1 MKRIL
6 IPLSLGFRLGV
17 TIRAAAYRRG
27 WLKTQRLNRPVI
39 SVGNL
44 TTGGTGKTPLVAFL
58 AETLLKHG
66 WKPAILT
73 RGYGRRSGNDLLC
86 IAPAPQRTPDPREV
100 GDEPALLA
108 RQLPQV
114 PIVVCAD
121 RYRAGR
127 EAEERFN
134 VDVHVLDDGFQ
145 HLMLAR
151 DLDIVT
157 LDTTQEVFDYALLPA
172 GPLREPLSALERAHV
187 VVLTRAGLGDAWA
200 LEDQVRRRNPHAVPI
215 PSVTEFCGL
224 LNISTSERYSAEAWR
239 GKKVFAFAGIGNS
252 RAFFANLEMWGF
264 LLAGRAPFRDHH
276 VYGLEEIRRLNTR
289 AQAVGAEALVTTEKD
304 ALNFPLPW
312 KAHLPVF
319 ACVTRIKLRD
329 EESFEDVLFSRLQA
343 TRVKT

>member
-1 MKRIL
+1 MNRIL
-6 IPLSLGFRLGV
+6 IPLALGFRLGV

-27 WLKTQRLNRPVI
+27 WLKTRRLTRPVI

-44 TTGGTGKTPLVAFL
+44 TTGGTGKTPLVAYL
-58 AETLLKHG
+58 AETLLKQG

-73 RGYGRRSGNDLLC
+73 RGYGRRSGSDLLC
-86 IAPAPQRTPDPREV
+86 IAPGPERTANPREV

-108 RQLPQV
+108 RQFPQV

-127 EAEERFN
+127 EAEDRFN
-134 VDVHVLDDGFQ
+134 LDVHILDDGFQ
-145 HLMLAR
+145 HLALAR

-157 LDTTQEVFDYALLPA
+157 LDTTQELSDWALLPA

-187 VVLTRAGLGDAWA
+187 VVLTRARLGDAWT
-200 LEDQVRRRNPHAVPI
+200 LEGEIRRRNSQAMLI
-215 PSVTEFCGL
+215 PSVTELCGM
-224 LNISTSERYSAEAWR
+224 LNLVTSERYAAEAWR
-239 GKKVFAFAGIGNS
+239 GKKVFAFAGIGNP
-252 RAFFANLEMWGF
+252 RAFFANLETWG
-264 LLAGRAPFRDHH
+264 LSLAGQAVFRDHH
-276 VYGLEEIRRLNTR
+276 VYGPREISRLCTR
-289 AQAVGAEALVTTEKD
+289 GLAAGAEALVTTQKD
-304 ALNFPLPW
+304 TMNFPAPW
-312 KAHLPVF
+312 KADIPVL